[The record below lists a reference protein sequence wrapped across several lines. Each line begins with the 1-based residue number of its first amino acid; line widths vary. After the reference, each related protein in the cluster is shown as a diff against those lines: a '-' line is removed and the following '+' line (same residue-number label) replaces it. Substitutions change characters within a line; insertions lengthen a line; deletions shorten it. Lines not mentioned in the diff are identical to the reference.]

1 MARATKMFLKL
12 AQVTL
17 LEGLLIALLV
27 IMCGD
32 PGIHSK
38 ISFVLHV
45 MHPCTLYCFLTRSAV
60 VIVTHSVLISG
71 VRCAF
76 FIRC

>member
-1 MARATKMFLKL
+1 MARASKMFPKL

-27 IMCGD
+27 VTCGD

-38 ISFVLHV
+38 ISVALFMYFVL
-45 MHPCTLYCFLTRSAV
+45 LLTRSAV
-60 VIVTHSVLISG
+60 VIVTPSVLISG